1 VPATAPEGGG
11 ASEDEGDEGEK
22 DEADGKDA
30 AGEREEP
37 EDQVGAWVI
46 TSTDA
51 LLKAVRAASLT
62 RSPSPRL
69 PKKRARAVILAV
81 LPHVAGEA
89 RGGLNR
95 VDANFAIDARA
106 LIQSIEYNRG

>member
-1 VPATAPEGGG
+1 MRLRNAEHARSVPPVGGRLALGVTEEG
-11 ASEDEGDEGEK
+11 
-22 DEADGKDA
+22 
-30 AGEREEP
+30 P
-37 EDQVGAWVI
+37 FI
-46 TSTDA
+46 
-51 LLKAVRAASLT
+51 
-62 RSPSPRL
+62 
-69 PKKRARAVILAV
+69 VILAV